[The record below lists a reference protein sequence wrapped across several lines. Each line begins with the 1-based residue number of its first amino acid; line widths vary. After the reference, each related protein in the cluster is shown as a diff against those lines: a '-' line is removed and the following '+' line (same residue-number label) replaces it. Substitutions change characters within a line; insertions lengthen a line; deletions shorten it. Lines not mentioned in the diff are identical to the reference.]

1 MDVKLT
7 MLFLLIATIIT
18 LSHLSDPT
26 WVERLIGSYW
36 RHRRERTPLP
46 WRQGG

>member
-1 MDVKLT
+1 MSVKLM

-26 WVERLIGSYW
+26 RVERLIGSYW
-36 RHRRERTPLP
+36 RHRRERTPSP
-46 WRQGG
+46 

>member
-18 LSHLSDPT
+18 LSHLSDLT
-26 WVERLIGSYW
+26 RVERLIGSYW

-46 WRQGG
+46 